1 MHSSELSSKKVL
13 PHKILRSVK
22 KTRIIEKKVQILL
35 HYPTNKEGRKQ
46 SRSLQIK
53 FFPVKR
59 NKEFQLHLKMLK
71 SLTFKVQRKFP
82 PCHDCNQLLVSVYL
96 NSMSIRNRGG
106 EWQSLVLGI
115 EPEACGV
122 CGEGLYRNLTLLRG
136 GWSRCSICQQFVHY
150 SCLASGKIS
159 FLKMR
164 PRVCKTCQAHSSS
177 FEQHSPHQPMSSAI
191 PS

>member
-1 MHSSELSSKKVL
+1 MQV
-13 PHKILRSVK
+13 P
-22 KTRIIEKKVQILL
+22 L
-35 HYPTNKEGRKQ
+35 HYPTNEEGRKQ

-53 FFPVKR
+53 FFPVKL
-59 NKEFQLHLKMLK
+59 NEEFQLHFKMLK
-71 SLTFKVQRKFP
+71 SLEFKVRRTFP
-82 PCHDCNQLLVSVYL
+82 PCNDCNRPLVAVYL

-115 EPEACGV
+115 EPESCGV
-122 CGEGLYRNLTLLRG
+122 CGEGLYRNRTLLRG
-136 GWSRCSICQQFVHY
+136 GWSRCSVCQQFVHY
-150 SCLASGKIS
+150 SCLASGKVS

-177 FEQHSPHQPMSSAI
+177 SEQHSPDKSMTSAV